1 MLALAKLATPNNKLT
16 LARAYIMITYLY
28 WLLLV
33 GLIFA
38 TLFGLGA
45 YKGWWKPATIISII
59 LLIVGTATYYFYFE
73 QMFVKRWGGTMNVHI
88 PEGHMHMQAT
98 WKGDN
103 LWIENYD
110 PVKNECIFGEFSR
123 GSVLEGRVKIKN
135 CNPLMAPPTAAP
147 SATTEKPIIEDDAS

>member
-16 LARAYIMITYLY
+16 LARAYIMITYLS

-59 LLIVGTATYYFYFE
+59 LLFVGTATYYFYFE

-103 LWIENYD
+103 LSMENYD
-110 PVKNECIFGEFSR
+110 TVKTERIFGAFSR
-123 GSVLEGRVKIKN
+123 SCVLDG
-135 CNPLMAPPTAAP
+135 
-147 SATTEKPIIEDDAS
+147 